1 MLKRSQN
8 CRWCGRIVHGTD
20 RHCSQ
25 CPVLFQLLLAE
36 IHRRDASTSKE
47 TGPPQIWPMSCP
59 AVDISA
65 CLADPL
71 VDDNHDQLKDMALT
85 AKTRCLL
92 CGEPV
97 QDIQAWRRHIKQKH
111 EPQHEIAR
119 RIADSATVLN
129 ASVTRPCPW
138 CRVHFQKSARE
149 HRRKCLP
156 LLQLGLRHDSITHAH
171 ADDARAAAGG
181 GLGTELPNGLDGTQP
196 TTTRTAEQ
204 AADASG
210 AAEQVPQGRGKRSR
224 KGNAIG
230 QEDTRAGGRGGAMD
244 GFGARRSDNPPDT
257 AHADQSGIQARAT
270 ADILGSR
277 QELCSLPGSR
287 QPWHDQHA
295 DSSQPGMAPTVRG
308 RHGDDSQTYQ
318 NRAGHPSP
326 PNSGNGQLDFADSA
340 PVVVHRV
347 ERGAEEGPAIK
358 QAGDRKRRACM

>member
-1 MLKRSQN
+1 SSSQS
-8 CRWCGRIVHGTD
+8 CATWSGSSAKCTGTTSADVGRAALRFRRGQRTA
-20 RHCSQ
+20 
-25 CPVLFQLLLAE
+25 AE
-36 IHRRDASTSKE
+36 T
-47 TGPPQIWPMSCP
+47 
-59 AVDISA
+59 
-65 CLADPL
+65 
-71 VDDNHDQLKDMALT
+71 
-85 AKTRCLL
+85 
-92 CGEPV
+92 
-97 QDIQAWRRHIKQKH
+97 
-111 EPQHEIAR
+111 
-119 RIADSATVLN
+119 
-129 ASVTRPCPW
+129 
-138 CRVHFQKSARE
+138 
-149 HRRKCLP
+149 
-156 LLQLGLRHDSITHAH
+156 GLRHDSITHAH

-210 AAEQVPQGRGKRSR
+210 AAEQVPQGR
-224 KGNAIG
+224 

-358 QAGDRKRRACM
+358 QAGDRKRRA